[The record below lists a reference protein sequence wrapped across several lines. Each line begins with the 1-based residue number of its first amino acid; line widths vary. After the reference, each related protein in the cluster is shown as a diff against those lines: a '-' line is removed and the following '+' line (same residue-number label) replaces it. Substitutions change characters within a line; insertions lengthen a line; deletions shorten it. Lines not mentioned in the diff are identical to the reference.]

1 VRLIAIALPPTVTG
15 LPPVV
20 LVALSVPLDTSSVR
34 TRLSFASASL
44 RSAPINASG
53 DNTPDTIDSETGTL
67 EIDGAVAL
75 PELVSTTLTGA
86 VAVTVA
92 RFVTWV

>member
-1 VRLIAIALPPTVTG
+1 VPVRLIAIALPPTVTG

-44 RSAPINASG
+44 RS
-53 DNTPDTIDSETGTL
+53 ETGAL
-67 EIDGAVAL
+67 AIDGAVAL
-75 PELVSTTLTGA
+75 PEPPSPTSVICRD
-86 VAVTVA
+86 VAV
-92 RFVTWV
+92 